1 VSSDRLTWYAH
12 RLRRMSPEE
21 MIWRLHDQLRHQTW
35 SRQQLHRTSL
45 PSKPPGLVAA
55 PSFAAR
61 LPAGTR
67 ERLPA
72 EVRAAVVRAGDEI
85 LNGRWE
91 ILGVPRTDIAK
102 PDWFFDPVTGR
113 RAPQET
119 YAFRINHRSEEET
132 GNVKQIWELSRLHHL
147 TLLAAAWFASGDDVY
162 AEVVAAQLRSWWAEN
177 PYLSG
182 VNWTSGIELGERLIS
197 WVWIRRL
204 LDGWSQAPALFEANV
219 DAQQQIYGHQRYL
232 ATFRS
237 RGSSSNNHVIAEA
250 AGQLVASLGFPW
262 FAMSRKWA
270 ATAAQLLADEL
281 ARNTFP
287 SGFDREQASEYHGLV
302 AELGLVAAVEG
313 DAGGR
318 PLDGS
323 TWDRLTAMLDAAAA
337 VLDEDGGFA
346 RQGDGDDGRGL
357 LVDPPCLGR
366 WQSVLASGAALV
378 GPQPWW
384 PETSPSALSVFLSG
398 LSGRTRQVAGR
409 PSQRPS
415 HFADAGV
422 TLLRSKDRPGQAEI
436 WCRCDGG
443 PHGFLSIAAH
453 AHADALAVEVRHG
466 GVEVLVDPG
475 TYCYHGEPAW
485 RRYFRSTLGHN
496 TLEVAGEDQSIS
508 GGAFLWLVSAVTS
521 GVEVAYGADGRVVSW
536 SAQHDG
542 YRRLTPPLV
551 HRRRVSLD
559 EPERRLEI
567 VDELR
572 CDGTHPV
579 KLAFHLG
586 PAVQAELHGSV
597 AQLDWKVGDAAASAV
612 LELPAELSW
621 TTHRGETEPILGWYS
636 ARFGAKEPTLTL
648 IGSGVSRPDEC
659 ELKSSM
665 TFSS

>member
-1 VSSDRLTWYAH
+1 MSSDRLTWYAH

-21 MIWRLHDQLRHQTW
+21 MIWRLHDQLLHQAWSRHQ
-35 SRQQLHRTSL
+35 LHLTSL

-55 PSFAAR
+55 PSFGAR

-72 EVRAAVVRAGDEI
+72 EVRAALVAAGDEI
-85 LNGRWE
+85 LHGRWE

-119 YAFRINHRSEEET
+119 YAFRINHRSEDET

-147 TLLAAAWFASGDDVY
+147 TLLAAAWFASGDDAY

-182 VNWTSGIELGERLIS
+182 VNWTSGIELAERLIS
-197 WVWIRRL
+197 WVWVRRL
-204 LDGWSQAPALFEANV
+204 LDGWPEAPALFEANV
-219 DAQQQIYGHQRYL
+219 EAQQQIHGHQRYL

-250 AGQLVASLGFPW
+250 AGQLVASLAFPW
-262 FAMSRKWA
+262 FVMSRQWA
-270 ATAAQLLADEL
+270 ATAAHLLADEL
-281 ARNTFP
+281 TRNTFP
-287 SGFDREQASEYHGLV
+287 SGFDREQASEYHGFV
-302 AELGLVAAVEG
+302 AELGLLAAVEA
-313 DAGGR
+313 DAGGKA
-318 PLDGS
+318 LDEA
-323 TWDRLTAMLDAAAA
+323 TWERLTAMLDAAAA
-337 VLDEDGGFA
+337 VLDDGGRFP

-357 LVDPPCLGR
+357 LVDPPGLDR
-366 WQSVLASGAALV
+366 WQSLLASGGALV
-378 GPQPWW
+378 GSQPWW
-384 PETSPSALSVFLSG
+384 PETSPSAMSVLLSA
-398 LSGRTRQVAGR
+398 LSGRTRRVGDR

-415 HFADAGV
+415 QFADAGV
-422 TLLRSKDRPGQAEI
+422 TVLRSKGRPGQTEI

-485 RRYFRSTLGHN
+485 RRYFRSTLAHN
-496 TLEVAGEDQSIS
+496 TLEVGGEDQSVS
-508 GGAFLWLVSAVTS
+508 GGAFLWLVSAQTS
-521 GVEVAYGADGRVVSW
+521 AVEADFAADGRAVSW

-542 YRRLTPPLV
+542 YERLTPPLV
-551 HRRRVSLD
+551 HRRRVTLD
-559 EPERRLEI
+559 DPERRLEI
-567 VDELR
+567 VDQVV
-572 CDGTHPV
+572 CAGAHPL

-586 PAVQAELHGSV
+586 PAVQAELNGAIAHLG
-597 AQLDWKVGDAAASAV
+597 WNVGGAGGSAV
-612 LELPAELSW
+612 LELPAELNW
-621 TTHRGETEPILGWYS
+621 TTHRGETQPILGWYS
-636 ARFGAKEPTLTL
+636 ARFGTKEPTMTL
-648 IGSGVSRPDEC
+648 IGAGTSRQDEC
-659 ELKSSM
+659 ELKTSI
-665 TFSS
+665 TFSP